1 MKNLLEDFWYG
12 NIIPHEQFIG
22 NTPEIKKLN
31 DYILRHRE
39 TLHESM
45 TPEQKAIFE
54 KYPEKKQLFDKYGI
68 TIDELDKID
77 NGNPMLGYLELVKL
91 LEHVY
96 VNDLMLYGDTAN
108 GKSFVLG

>member
-45 TPEQKAIFE
+45 TPEQKAILE
-54 KYPEKKQLFDKYGI
+54 KYDDCLTELHATLEKDVFIYAFR
-68 TIDELDKID
+68 
-77 NGNPMLGYLELVKL
+77 LGSRFTLASLI
-91 LEHVY
+91 
-96 VNDLMLYGDTAN
+96 
-108 GKSFVLG
+108 